1 MKNELTSKLGFFDPF
16 FEDFF
21 GKEYKRGANSEMM
34 RTNIKDEG
42 DHYLFEIELPSV
54 KKENIK
60 VSVEDGYLTIV
71 AEYNN
76 NDSEKNNGKYIRRE
90 RYYGTTSRSFY
101 VGDAINE
108 NDIEAKLDN
117 GILNLS
123 VKKVEEKK
131 PEKRYIEIQ

>member
-21 GKEYKRGANSEMM
+21 GKEYKRSANADMM
-34 RTNIKDEG
+34 RTNIKDED

-76 NDSEKNNGKYIRRE
+76 NESEKNNGKYIRRE

-101 VGDAINE
+101 VGDAVDE

-117 GILNLS
+117 GILSLS

-131 PEKRYIEIQ
+131 PEKKYIEIK